1 MEPLDIPAPM
11 DPLQPDQP
19 SPADPA
25 AGSGTQAAQPAQA
38 AQTGPDPEAGVIL
51 APRPWVP
58 LGVVALGLACLLLLP
73 LWGGAVWL
81 ALAVGLFGLFLLLQ
95 SQLLRLQFTADA
107 LLVWNRQSLLRRFP
121 YEAWLGWRLFWGPL
135 PVLFYFREQ
144 RSIHLLPVLFDATT
158 LRQQLHQHLSALP

>member
-1 MEPLDIPAPM
+1 M

-19 SPADPA
+19 SP
-25 AGSGTQAAQPAQA
+25 
-38 AQTGPDPEAGVIL
+38 GPDPGAGVIL

-73 LWGGAVWL
+73 LWGGATWL
-81 ALAVGLFGLFLLLQ
+81 ALGVGVLG
-95 SQLLRLQFTADA
+95 LQFTSDA
-107 LLVWNRQSLLRRFP
+107 LLVWSRQSLLRRFP

-158 LRQQLHQHLSALP
+158 LRQQLLQHLSALP